1 MKLADVLNEKS
12 KGLWHNIHAKRKRG
26 EKPAKPGDKDYTKSL
41 DVGEAEY
48 QGRKVK
54 LNKPTAG
61 DTKKSKVY
69 VNSGKKNKDGT
80 IKVKKVEFGHKGKGG
95 EKTMRIKKDN
105 PKRRKSF
112 RARHNCDNPGP
123 KTKARYWS
131 CKAW

>member
-26 EKPAKPGDKDYTKSL
+26 EKPAKPGDKDYPKSL

-54 LNKPTAG
+54 LNKPTRG

-69 VNSGKKNKDGT
+69 VNSGKKNKDGSAMKDKDGNIIYKVIFNGNAESLGVKQNVVD
-80 IKVKKVEFGHKGKGG
+80 IKPSGQ
-95 EKTMRIKKDN
+95 EKDSLDDIL
-105 PKRRKSF
+105 S
-112 RARHNCDNPGP
+112 
-123 KTKARYWS
+123 
-131 CKAW
+131 